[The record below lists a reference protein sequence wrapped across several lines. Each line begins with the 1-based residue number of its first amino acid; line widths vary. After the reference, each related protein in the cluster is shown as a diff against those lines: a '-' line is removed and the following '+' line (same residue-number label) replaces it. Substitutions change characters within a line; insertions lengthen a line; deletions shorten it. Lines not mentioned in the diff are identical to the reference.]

1 MNVSGPI
8 LLSGQ
13 SILLQ
18 DCAIFFNPKLL
29 SRFLNV
35 LQLSVVTFC
44 VITHRRNVK
53 ILNLNIR
60 DSLEHRV
67 NADTYNSNNNDNPF
81 VCNKQKTRQ
90 TYVDVE
96 GENVNK
102 YGLKQV
108 FFQSIFDFWT
118 LLELELLELYGSD
131 KLETINTFSHLSD

>member
-1 MNVSGPI
+1 M
-8 LLSGQ
+8 
-13 SILLQ
+13 
-18 DCAIFFNPKLL
+18 
-29 SRFLNV
+29 
-35 LQLSVVTFC
+35 
-44 VITHRRNVK
+44 
-53 ILNLNIR
+53 
-60 DSLEHRV
+60 

-81 VCNKQKTRQ
+81 VCNKRETRQ

-118 LLELELLELYGSD
+118 LLELELLELYRSD